1 MQYIRKVPNKQYKL
15 NLISLGLFTSEEIC
29 VYFVEDV
36 TT

>member
-1 MQYIRKVPNKQYKL
+1 MQYIRKVRKQYKL

>member
-1 MQYIRKVPNKQYKL
+1 MQYIRKVPKQYKL

-29 VYFVEDV
+29 VYFVQDV

>member
-1 MQYIRKVPNKQYKL
+1 MQYIRKVSKQYKL
-15 NLISLGLFTSEEIC
+15 NVISLGLFTSEEIC